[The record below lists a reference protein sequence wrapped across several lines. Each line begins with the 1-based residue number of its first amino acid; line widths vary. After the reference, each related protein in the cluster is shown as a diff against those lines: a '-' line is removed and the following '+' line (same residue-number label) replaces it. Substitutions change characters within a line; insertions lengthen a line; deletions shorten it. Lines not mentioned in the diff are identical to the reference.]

1 MSKPDYKPTEV
12 KTFTVKR
19 VGEVRPSQKGD
30 PFLECDT
37 DAGLVAFWGGKVNQG
52 NLDMILAA
60 TPPFRVTC
68 EAFKPDSRKYAYWI
82 PQMPRITELAEL
94 GLAELGNVSPRAEPR
109 HSNVVTA
116 SDLATWRRS
125 VLRILG
131 AIDGQVAANPGEGV
145 GARIGRMVHE
155 GKIPREVAA
164 LMRTITEMRNTA
176 EYEGK
181 VLSTAE
187 SAAVSGAWA
196 AVREW
201 ALTRGARGFE

>member
-1 MSKPDYKPTEV
+1 MSKPEYKPTEL

-19 VGEVRPSQKGD
+19 VGEARPSQKGD

-52 NLDMILAA
+52 NLDMIRAA
-60 TPPFRVTC
+60 KPPFRVTC
-68 EAFKPDSRKYAYWI
+68 EAFKPDSKKYAYWI
-82 PQMPRITELAEL
+82 PQMPRITELTEL
-94 GLAELGNVSPRAEPR
+94 RELPSRTEPPR
-109 HSNVVTA
+109 SKMVTA

-131 AIDGQVAANPGEGV
+131 AIDGQVAANQGESV
-145 GARIGRMVHE
+145 AARIGRMAHG

-164 LMRTITEMRNTA
+164 LMRTITEMRNTS

-181 VLSTAE
+181 VLSMAE

-201 ALTRGARGFE
+201 ALTRGARDFE